1 MPDPVSTTAWDTPGL
16 SWGAPGLSWDAA
28 SPPPTNPHP
37 KRMAQVK
44 LNLNRLTRDE
54 RLDLARQIHTQMT
67 GNASFPT
74 PSPALT
80 ALDAAITGLETGIG
94 ELDVLRQQ
102 AKEKTVEVDSLDVD
116 LSQVLRD
123 LAAYVQNAS
132 AGDEA
137 KILSAGMSVRDPGAP
152 VAMTPVTGLESSP
165 GDDSGE
171 VDLSWNPV
179 RGASSY
185 EIQSSPD
192 PMTASS
198 WGHAGIS
205 TKSTFTLTGAPSGQR
220 CWFRVRAVGANGPG
234 AWSDPATK
242 IVP

>member
-1 MPDPVSTTAWDTPGL
+1 
-16 SWGAPGLSWDAA
+16 
-28 SPPPTNPHP
+28 
-37 KRMAQVK
+37 MAQVK
-44 LNLNRLTRDE
+44 LNLDRLTRDE
-54 RLDLARQIHTQMT
+54 RLALAQQIHTQMT

-74 PSPALT
+74 PSPTLT
-80 ALDAAITGLETGIG
+80 ALDTAITALTTGNS
-94 ELDVLRQQ
+94 ELNVLRQQ
-102 AKEKTVEVDSLDVD
+102 AKEKTVEVDALDLA
-116 LSQVLRD
+116 LSQLLRD
-123 LAAYVQNAS
+123 LAAYVQNTS

-137 KILSAGMSVRDPGAP
+137 KILSAGMSVRDPAAP
-152 VAMTPVTGLESSP
+152 VTMTQVTGLESSP

-171 VDLSWNPV
+171 IDLSWNPV

-185 EIQSSPD
+185 EVQSSPD
-192 PMTASS
+192 PITASS

-205 TKSTFTLTGAPSGQR
+205 TKSTLTLTGAPSGQR

>member
-1 MPDPVSTTAWDTPGL
+1 
-16 SWGAPGLSWDAA
+16 
-28 SPPPTNPHP
+28 
-37 KRMAQVK
+37 MAQVK
-44 LNLNRLTRDE
+44 LSLDRLTRDE
-54 RLDLARQIHTQMT
+54 RIALAQQIHTQMT

-80 ALDAAITGLETGIG
+80 ALDAAITALATGNS
-94 ELDVLRQQ
+94 ELNVLRQQ
-102 AKEKTVEVDSLDVD
+102 AKEKTVEVDTLDAS

-132 AGDEA
+132 GGDES
-137 KILSAGMSVRDPGAP
+137 KILSAGMSVREAAAP
-152 VAMTPVTGLESSP
+152 VTMTPVTGLESSP

-171 VDLSWNPV
+171 IDLSWNPV
-179 RGASSY
+179 RSASSY
-185 EIQSSPD
+185 EVQSSPD
-192 PMTASS
+192 PITPTS

-205 TKSTFTLTGAPSGQR
+205 TKSSLTLTGQPSGAR
-220 CWFRVRAVGANGPG
+220 CWWRVRAVGANGPG

>member
-1 MPDPVSTTAWDTPGL
+1 MPAPSNALTWD
-16 SWGAPGLSWDAA
+16 APGSTWDQSGLTWDGSAPSV
-28 SPPPTNPHP
+28 SPR
-37 KRMAQVK
+37 KKAMSQVK
-44 LNLNRLTRDE
+44 LNLDRLSRE
-54 RLDLARQIHTQMT
+54 EKVALARQIHTAMT
-67 GNASFPT
+67 GNATYPT

-80 ALDAAITGLETGIG
+80 ALDSAADALETGNA
-94 ELDVLRQQ
+94 ELNTLRQQ
-102 AKEKTVEVDSLDVD
+102 AKEKTVEVDTLDAA

-123 LAAYVQNAS
+123 LGAYVQNTS
-132 AGDEA
+132 GGDEA
-137 KILSAGMSVRDPGAP
+137 KILGAGMGVRDPAAP
-152 VAMTPVTGLESSP
+152 VTMTQVTGLESSP

-185 EIQSSPD
+185 EVQSSPD
-192 PMTASS
+192 PITPTS

-205 TKSTFTLTGAPSGQR
+205 TKSTFALTGAPSGQR

-234 AWSDPATK
+234 PWSDPATK